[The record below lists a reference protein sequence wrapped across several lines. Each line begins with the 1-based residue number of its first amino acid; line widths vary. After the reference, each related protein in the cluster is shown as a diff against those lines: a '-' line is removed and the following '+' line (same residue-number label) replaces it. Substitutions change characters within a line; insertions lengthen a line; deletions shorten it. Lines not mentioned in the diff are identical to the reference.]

1 MKASV
6 PAVEFDVDNKICIYS
21 YQDQLKDMRIN
32 PGIPF
37 VTFICSYI
45 LFDSRNDPV
54 IRSGLVNKTIPI
66 ITALGW
72 LLLLNQSITK
82 KKSICRID
90 LLKHAENDRYS
101 SEVLL
106 TRMDGFKWQVPLS
119 QISHTSN
126 NQVMMGVTISVPD
139 QKPRNYVLKVH
150 CLPRHGPLLISDLL
164 FASLHKSTSGIFIE
178 KK

>member
-1 MKASV
+1 
-6 PAVEFDVDNKICIYS
+6 
-21 YQDQLKDMRIN
+21 MRIN
-32 PGIPF
+32 PGVPF

-45 LFDSRNDPV
+45 LFESRKDPV
-54 IRSGLVNKTIPI
+54 LQSASGYKTVQIF
-66 ITALGW
+66 TAIGW

-82 KKSICRID
+82 KKSICKID

-106 TRMDGFKWQVPLS
+106 TRMDGFEWKVPLS
-119 QISHTSN
+119 IISHTSN
-126 NQVMMGVTISVPD
+126 NQIMIGVTISVPD

-150 CLPRHGPLLISDLL
+150 GLPRHSPLLISDLL
-164 FASLHKSTSGIFIE
+164 FASLHKSTSGIFLE